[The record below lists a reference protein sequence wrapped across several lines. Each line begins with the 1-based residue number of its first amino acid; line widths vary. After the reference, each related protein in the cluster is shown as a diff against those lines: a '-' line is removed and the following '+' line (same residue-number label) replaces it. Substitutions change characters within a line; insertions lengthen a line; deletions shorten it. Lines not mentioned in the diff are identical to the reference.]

1 MTTNVHH
8 IDGEN
13 LLAHEIDDLLLRAR
27 GLVLVRDLLAERG
40 IPRDEIDA
48 HSAELERVRAQL
60 VDTIRGSEGEHFG
73 EAA

>member
-8 IDGEN
+8 LDGEK
-13 LLAHEIDDLLLRAR
+13 LLAHEIDDLLLQAR
-27 GLVLVRDLLAERG
+27 GLALVRDILAERG

-48 HSAELERVRAQL
+48 HSAELERVRTQL
-60 VDTIRGSEGEHFG
+60 VDTIRGA

>member
-1 MTTNVHH
+1 VTTNVHH
-8 IDGEN
+8 IEGEN

-27 GLVLVRDLLAERG
+27 GLVLVRDILAERG
-40 IPRDEIDA
+40 IPSEEVDA

-60 VDTIRGSEGEHFG
+60 VETIRGA